1 MAKKYLSLLDEH
13 KIKLIKSE
21 GDTFDKIKGHL
32 AYGSDYIRL
41 TTKQEQQLER
51 WTDIFSMLKKGRSP
65 EFISGYLKR
74 TYGIEGISSVYR
86 DIKASERLFAEVD
99 DINKNVKRLI
109 AMEWARMSFKMAMR
123 KRDVTGMNAATK
135 NLIAAAGLD
144 KEDPETFREEDL
156 QHHSYFA
163 IFNINDESFK
173 IDLKGSGLEKM
184 SKNRASSILNSLY
197 TDIEDVEAIEI
208 MEDGEQAN
216 NV

>member
-1 MAKKYLSLLDEH
+1 MPKHYLSTLDES

-32 AYGSDYIRL
+32 AYGNEYIRL
-41 TTKQEQQLER
+41 TIKQEEQLER
-51 WTDIFSMLKKGRSP
+51 WNDVFNMLKKGRSP
-65 EFISGYLKR
+65 EFISSQLERNYKITGL
-74 TYGIEGISSVYR
+74 SSVYR
-86 DIKASERLFAEVD
+86 DIKAAERLFGEAD
-99 DINKNVKRLI
+99 DINKNSKRLI
-109 AMEWARMSFKMAMR
+109 AIEWARMTFKMAMR
-123 KRDVTGMNAATK
+123 NKDVTGMNAATK

-163 IFNINDESFK
+163 IININDDSFK

-208 MEDGEQAN
+208 LEDGK
-216 NV
+216 